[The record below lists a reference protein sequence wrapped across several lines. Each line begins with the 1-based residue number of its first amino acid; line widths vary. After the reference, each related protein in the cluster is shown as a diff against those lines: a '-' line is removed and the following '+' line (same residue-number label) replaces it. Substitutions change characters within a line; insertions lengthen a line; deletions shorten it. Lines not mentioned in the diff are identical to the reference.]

1 MLIEQPTENEMG
13 ALLPA
18 ETMRR
23 WKELVEKIESMYDVD
38 RIWSKGFGE
47 WIYEY
52 KFRRGGKTL
61 CTLYMKRDVANIL
74 ITLGKA
80 ERDKYEAD
88 RAAFTV
94 SMNELYGKTET
105 YHDGKWLWIPI
116 EFDWSDIQKLLL
128 IKRRPNRKQV

>member
-1 MLIEQPTENEMG
+1 M
-13 ALLPA
+13 
-18 ETMRR
+18 
-23 WKELVEKIESMYDVD
+23 
-38 RIWSKGFGE
+38 
-47 WIYEY
+47 YEY

-61 CTLYMKRDVANIL
+61 CTLYMKQNVANIL

-88 RAAFTV
+88 RAAFTAR
-94 SMNELYGKTET
+94 MNELYDKTET

-116 EFDWSDIQKLLL
+116 DFDRSDIQKLLL